1 MNDLEDNEFDQGFEI
16 APGIKYGGTQQLAC
30 EKIDA
35 RMRLL
40 AMPPEEAQ
48 KLVDMT
54 LYPQYWEFSLENY
67 TWEESI
73 PTSYGEQNDDEAET
87 DT

>member
-1 MNDLEDNEFDQGFEI
+1 MAEPLFRDDQALPLDAESER
-16 APGIKYGGTQQLAC
+16 LAQ
-30 EKIDA
+30 EKIKA
-35 RMRLL
+35 RLRLL

-54 LYPQYWEFSLENY
+54 LYPQYWKFRSEDDDVWSESLSLYEP
-67 TWEESI
+67 EI
-73 PTSYGEQNDDEAET
+73 

>member
-1 MNDLEDNEFDQGFEI
+1 MSQSKKNEFDEGIEI
-16 APGIKYGGTQQLAC
+16 LPGIWYGGTEQLAQ
-30 EKIDA
+30 EKVEA

-40 AMPPEEAQ
+40 SMPPEEAQ

-73 PTSYGEQNDDEAET
+73 PAHWGEDDDEAQP
-87 DT
+87 DK